1 MEKKFEMRKKYVL
14 LALRANGYSNNTA
27 IADII
32 DNSLETDVN
41 AKNINGNATL
51 PRRVA
56 FIFL

>member
-41 AKNINGNATL
+41 AKNIN
-51 PRRVA
+51 VA
-56 FIFL
+56 FEL